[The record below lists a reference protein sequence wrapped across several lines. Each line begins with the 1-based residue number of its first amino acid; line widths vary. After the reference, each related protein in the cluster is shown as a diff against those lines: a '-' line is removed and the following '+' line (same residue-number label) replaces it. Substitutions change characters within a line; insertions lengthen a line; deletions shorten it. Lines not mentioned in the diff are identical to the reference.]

1 LAVKVTKRFPT
12 YGDMVNLAENMR
24 QLDVDEIE
32 AVHDLEILPCIEYS
46 VRNAEKGYCFAV
58 FCNDILVGIYG
69 CSVVGNP
76 WLLATNEMNH
86 YVITLTRRTKHIV
99 RMMSKRW
106 PILSNIVDCRNKM
119 TIRWLKTIGF
129 TFEET
134 IEIKPGFPVIRFEM
148 VNNEVFSTSRLRN

>member
-1 LAVKVTKRFPT
+1 MAVKVTKRFPT
-12 YGDMVNLAENMR
+12 YEDMVNLAENMR
-24 QLDVDEIE
+24 QVDIDEIE

-46 VRNAEKGYCFAV
+46 VRSAAKGYCFSV
-58 FCNDILVGIYG
+58 FADDILVGIYG

-86 YVITLTRRTKHIV
+86 HIINLTRRTKHIV

>member
-1 LAVKVTKRFPT
+1 MAVKVTKRFPT
-12 YGDMVNLAENMR
+12 YDDMVKLAENMR

-32 AVHDLEILPCIEYS
+32 AVTDLGTLECIVAS
-46 VRNAEKGYCFAV
+46 VNNSEKDCCFAV
-58 FCNDILVGIYG
+58 FADGILVCIYG
-69 CSVVGNP
+69 CSITGNP
-76 WLLATNEMNH
+76 WLLVTNQMDSH
-86 YVITLTRRTKHIV
+86 VINLTRRTKHIV

-106 PILSNIVDCRNKM
+106 PILSNIVDVRNKM

-148 VNNEVFSTSRLRN
+148 VRDERTLPDTT

>member
-1 LAVKVTKRFPT
+1 MAVKVTKRFPT
-12 YGDMVNLAENMR
+12 YEDMVNLAENLR
-24 QLDVDEIE
+24 QVDIDEIE

-46 VRNAEKGYCFAV
+46 VRSAAKGYCFSV
-58 FCNDILVGIYG
+58 FADDILVGIYG

-86 YVITLTRRTKHIV
+86 HVINLTRRTKHIV
-99 RMMSKRW
+99 RMMSERW
-106 PILSNIVDCRNKM
+106 PILSNIVDVRNKM

-129 TFEET
+129 TFQET

-148 VNNEVFSTSRLRN
+148 VRDERTLPDTT

>member
-1 LAVKVTKRFPT
+1 MAVKVTKRFPT
-12 YGDMVNLAENMR
+12 YEDMVNLADNMR
-24 QLDVDEIE
+24 QVDIDEIE
-32 AVHDLEILPCIEYS
+32 AVTDLGTLDCVVAS
-46 VRNAEKGYCFAV
+46 VGNSEKACCFAV
-58 FCNDILVGIYG
+58 FADGVLVCIYG
-69 CSVVGNP
+69 CSITGNP
-76 WLLATNEMNH
+76 WLLVTNAMDSH
-86 YVITLTRRTKHIV
+86 VINLTRRTKHIV